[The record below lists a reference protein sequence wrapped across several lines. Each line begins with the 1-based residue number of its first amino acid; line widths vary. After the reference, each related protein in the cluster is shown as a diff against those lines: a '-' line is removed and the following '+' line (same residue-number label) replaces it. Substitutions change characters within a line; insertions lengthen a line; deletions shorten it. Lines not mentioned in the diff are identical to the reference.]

1 MSERQPGA
9 RAQAHRDV
17 PADLL
22 ESLIGGKPI
31 LRISDDS
38 GLGLG
43 GEASY
48 PVVLASRV
56 LQNLE
61 DHRGA
66 IRQWFALVAESGWL
80 IVTVPHAFLSD
91 RTLSFSARRRP
102 EQKRLYTPASLMEEV
117 EEALAPNTYRVRR
130 LIDHDEGYDYHMEAG
145 QEPVGGSDIVLMLQR
160 VDAPA
165 WPLAQPVGAI
175 LPPPDPVFEPLRTRG
190 EVAALA
196 PHRRIL
202 VLKLDHLGDFIMGL
216 PGLEKLRVAF
226 PDAHITLVV
235 GSWNVALAEDA
246 AIADRLLAFDVFPRN
261 SSEQPVDVPG
271 KTALFQALVTE
282 DYDIAIDL
290 RTDGDTRFLLQSV
303 RAGLRAGMGTR
314 TRFPYLDIFLPIDGT
329 RDEPEQA
336 RRDVL
341 DHHGFASKP
350 EMIRT
355 PYRIACRGDDIPRDN
370 ALIWGPYLALRAGRY
385 VFEPFLEM
393 EQGQGAVL
401 LDIGVNAQRVCGAVV
416 PSDEPLRLPF
426 TVSEDGQQFEF
437 RIWAMQDAQIP
448 NFSFYGGRLIRQ
460 GGGSVLHQSEY
471 LLLLIEL
478 IRLRVAESG
487 LLCGAERL

>member
-1 MSERQPGA
+1 MSERQLGA
-9 RAQAHRDV
+9 RAEAPKDI

-22 ESLIGGKPI
+22 ESLMAGKP
-31 LRISDDS
+31 LFRIAGGSD
-38 GLGLG
+38 LGTG
-43 GEASY
+43 GEASH
-48 PVVLASRV
+48 PVVLASRM
-56 LQNLE
+56 LQDL
-61 DHRGA
+61 DDYRGA
-66 IRQWFALVAESGWL
+66 IQQWFALVAESGWL

-91 RTLSFSARRRP
+91 RALSFAARRRP

-130 LIDHDEGYDYHMEAG
+130 LSDHDDGYDYRLQPG
-145 QEPVGGSDIVLMLQR
+145 QEPVGGSDVVLVLQR
-160 VDAPA
+160 VETPA
-165 WPLAQPVGAI
+165 WNLVEPVGAI
-175 LPPPDPVFEPLRTRG
+175 LPPPDPVFEPLRTRS
-190 EVAALA
+190 EVAVRA

-202 VLKLDHLGDFIMGL
+202 VLKLDHLGDFILGL
-216 PGLEKLRVAF
+216 PALEKLRVAF

-246 AIADRLLAFDVFPRN
+246 AIADRVLAFDVFPRN

-271 KTALFQALVTE
+271 KAALFQALMTE

-314 TRFPYLDIFLPIDGT
+314 TRFPYLDIFLPIDST

-350 EMIRT
+350 EMLRT
-355 PYRIACRGDDIPRDN
+355 PHRIACRGGDISRDN
-370 ALIWGPYLALRAGRY
+370 ALIWGPYLGLRAGRY
-385 VFEPFLEM
+385 VFEPFLDI

-401 LDIGVNAQRVCGAVV
+401 LDIGVNAERVCGAVV
-416 PSDEPLRLPF
+416 PSDAPLRLPF

-437 RIWAMQDAQIP
+437 RIWAMQDAAIP
-448 NFSFYGGRLIRQ
+448 DFSFYGGRLIRQ

-478 IRLRVAESG
+478 VRLRVSESG
-487 LLCGAERL
+487 LLFDAECL